1 MSLRLT
7 KALAQQHPTRFA
19 KAHRSRAHQPLHQQK
34 PLRAHPPPPP
44 PESPIQ
50 HVQCCLGLHVIV
62 DSLMEPFL

>member
-7 KALAQQHPTRFA
+7 KAWAQQHRPRFA
-19 KAHRSRAHQPLHQQK
+19 KAHRTRAHQPLHQRW
-34 PLRAHPPPPP
+34 PLRAPPP

-50 HVQCCLGLHVIV
+50 HVQCCLELRVTV